1 MGWLPSSPL
10 HSTRDALCP
19 FQTADQQARAVLF
32 RARERAERR
41 SFRLCR
47 LEGRTKT
54 QYQMLLIERLR
65 KVTNDPIF
73 PGAGV
78 VDVVGIGS

>member
-1 MGWLPSSPL
+1 M
-10 HSTRDALCP
+10 
-19 FQTADQQARAVLF
+19 F

-47 LEGRTKT
+47 LEGRRKT